1 MWKNKHEAVSA
12 KKRKKG
18 KPPRVEVWSDGGDVG
33 GRDGD
38 ATAIGEEQQEQEH
51 SGEQEEHASTA
62 SEEENEDEQTEL
74 PVKRRSSHKY
84 TRNDRVT
91 HNGKLYQCRKSH
103 WQEDSKPPSEDVHLW
118 SEIGEA
124 A

>member
-18 KPPRVEVWSDGGDVG
+18 KPARVEVWSDGGDVG
-33 GRDGD
+33 GHDGD
-38 ATAIGEEQQEQEH
+38 LTATGEQQQQQRPD
-51 SGEQEEHASTA
+51 EQEEHASTA
-62 SEEENEDEQTEL
+62 SEEEDEEQTEL
-74 PVKRRSSHKY
+74 PVKRRSNKKY
-84 TRNDRVT
+84 TRNGKVT
-91 HNGKLYQCRKSH
+91 HDGKLYQCRKSH